1 MSQTATATR
10 PVSSDGPLKITYEEF
25 LERYSGI
32 RAEWIDGVVELMS
45 PVSNV
50 HQRIGNFLFRVLA
63 EFVEVYDLGELFQA
77 EFQMKLSGLRRGR
90 EPDILF
96 VAKAKLAQLRLNH
109 YDGPAD
115 LVVEIISPE
124 SIKRD
129 RVTKFAEYQRAGVLE
144 YWLIDPPTQQ
154 ADFFQRDAA
163 GHFQSVL
170 PDEEGIY
177 RSMALPEFWLRV
189 AWLWQSPPAALDHC
203 ARRIEFAL
211 KRWFFHA
218 EI

>member
-1 MSQTATATR
+1 MSQTATNER
-10 PVSSDGPLKITYEEF
+10 PVAPAAPPKITYEEF
-25 LERYSGI
+25 LERYDGI
-32 RAEWIDGVVELMS
+32 RAEWIDGEVELMS

-50 HQRIGNFLFRVLA
+50 HQRIGNFLFRVMA
-63 EFVEVYDLGELFQA
+63 EFVEVYDLGDIFQA

-96 VAKAKLAQLRLNH
+96 VAKAKLTQLRLNH

-124 SIKRD
+124 SIQRD

-144 YWLIDPPTQQ
+144 YWLIDPLTQQ
-154 ADFFQRDAA
+154 VDFFQRDSA

-170 PDEEGIY
+170 PDEKGIY
-177 RSMALPEFWLRV
+177 RSMALPDFWLRV
-189 AWLWQSPPAALDHC
+189 AWLWQAPPPLLTIV
-203 ARRIEFAL
+203 RKEL
-211 KRWFFHA
+211 QLP
-218 EI
+218 